1 MVFAPAGAAVRCAVH
16 ALISLPS
23 PGPARVYRRRPPA
36 LPGSALIVP
45 EAGATVRPMT
55 KRELPIG
62 IRTFREVRE
71 EGCCY
76 VDETACAQRLVDGGR
91 HYFPPCP
98 QRFGKSLFADT
109 CEERFEVEC
118 A

>member
-1 MVFAPAGAAVRCAVH
+1 M
-16 ALISLPS
+16 
-23 PGPARVYRRRPPA
+23 
-36 LPGSALIVP
+36 
-45 EAGATVRPMT
+45 RPMT

-76 VDETACAQRLVDGGR
+76 VDETARAQRLVDGGR
-91 HYFPPCP
+91 HDFLPRPR
-98 QRFGKSLFADT
+98 RFGKSLFADT
-109 CEERFEVEC
+109 CDELFEAEC